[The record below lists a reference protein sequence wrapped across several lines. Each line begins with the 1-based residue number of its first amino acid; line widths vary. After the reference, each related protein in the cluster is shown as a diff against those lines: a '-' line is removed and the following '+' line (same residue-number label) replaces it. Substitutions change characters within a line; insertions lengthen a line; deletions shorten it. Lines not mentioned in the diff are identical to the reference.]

1 MHFTTGNNISPAVT
15 ATEIDFLTAMPLYP
29 SASPSGYAT
38 IVPVRKKEDG
48 SWPTKKEVLAKA
60 LEVKT
65 PLTCGLNSKLES
77 DAIQPASRLCPTY
90 INVTIL
96 ELPTCMAIQVPLQWY
111 QALRVPSP

>member
-15 ATEIDFLTAMPLYP
+15 ATEIDFPTIMPLYP
-29 SASPSGYAT
+29 RTSPSGYAT

-60 LEVKT
+60 LEVKA
-65 PLTCGLNSKLES
+65 PLTCGFNSKLKL
-77 DAIQPASRLCPTY
+77 DAIQPTSRLCTTY

-96 ELPTCMAIQVPLQWY
+96 ELPTCMAI
-111 QALRVPSP
+111 